1 MRIGSKIIYLK
12 QIDSTNNYLKNHF
25 ETGLVVY
32 TDKQTNG
39 RGQRLNKWESEAKKN
54 ILMSVAVSHHLL
66 KTEQHFFL
74 SKAVSLAVF
83 DFLSEYI
90 TKVKIKWPND
100 IYVSNKKIAGILIEN
115 SIRGSYISNSI
126 IGIGINVNQNNFP
139 AYIPNPISL
148 SSLTGQSYAP
158 EYLLKVLIQK
168 LNNRYKQIEMKQFK
182 KLSSAYIE
190 HLYLY
195 KTESLFLIDQKKI
208 KARIINIEDNGRLVL
223 QFADNNTKSFAF
235 KELSFINEAMEE

>member
-1 MRIGSKIIYLK
+1 MQIGSKIIYLK

-25 ETGLVVY
+25 ETGMVVY
-32 TDKQTNG
+32 TDLQTNG
-39 RGQRLNKWESEAKKN
+39 RGQRSNKWESESQKN
-54 ILMSVAVSHHLL
+54 ILMSIAISHHSL
-66 KTEQHFFL
+66 KADKQFFL
-74 SKAVSLAVF
+74 SKVVSLAVF
-83 DFLSEYI
+83 DFLSEYVA
-90 TKVKIKWPND
+90 KVKIKWPND

-148 SSLTGQSYAP
+148 SSLTGQSYDP
-158 EYLLKVLIQK
+158 EYLLKVLIEK
-168 LNNRYKQIEMKQFK
+168 LNNRYKLIEMKQFK

-208 KARIINIEDNGRLVL
+208 KAQIINIEDNGRLVL
-223 QFADNNTKSFAF
+223 QFANNSIQSFAF
-235 KELSFINEAMEE
+235 KELEFINE